1 MVHIILIFMQ
11 LQQLYYQQHKEKIM
25 PDSPH
30 VLSLFDLTG
39 KVFLVIG
46 GARNL
51 GKDLATALAEGG
63 ADGMLTSRTD
73 DSASQTAAELA
84 KATGKRIIGKG
95 LDASSEAQI
104 QAIIAE
110 CVKTFG
116 RIDILVNNVGG
127 GGGVSPKASQMLE
140 SRELEDWNTMQNL
153 NVTAP
158 FLLCKHIAP
167 VMRKQKSGSIINIAS
182 IAGMIGRDRSV
193 YVEGMAPQPIDYAAA
208 KAAIIGMTKDI
219 AAYLGDDNIRVNAI
233 SPGGFQ
239 RNQPKGF
246 IERYSKKTILGRMG
260 KDGVDLKGAALYLAS
275 DASAYVTGHNLVVD
289 GGFTVWQ

>member
-1 MVHIILIFMQ
+1 MPQ
-11 LQQLYYQQHKEKIM
+11 L
-25 PDSPH
+25 PH

-39 KVFLVIG
+39 KVFLVVG

-51 GKDLATALAEGG
+51 GNDLATALAEGG
-63 ADGMLTSRTD
+63 ADGMLTSRTQE
-73 DSASQTAAELA
+73 SAQEAAQALA
-84 KATGKRIIGKG
+84 KATGKRVVGSA
-95 LDASSEAQI
+95 LDANDENEI
-104 QAIIAE
+104 QAVIAD
-110 CVKTFG
+110 CLKQFG
-116 RIDILVNNVGG
+116 KIDILINNVGG
-127 GGGVSPKASQMLE
+127 GAGARAGASAMLE
-140 SRELEDWNTMQNL
+140 TRDLDQWENMQKL

-208 KAAIIGMTKDI
+208 KAAVIGMTKDI

-233 SPGGFQ
+233 SPGGFL
-239 RNQPKGF
+239 RGQPKGF
-246 IERYSKKTILGRMG
+246 IERYSKKAILGRMG
-260 KDGVDLKGAALYLAS
+260 HDGIDLKGAALYLAS
-275 DASAYVTGHNLVVD
+275 EASAYVTGHNLVVD

>member
-1 MVHIILIFMQ
+1 MTAL
-11 LQQLYYQQHKEKIM
+11 
-25 PDSPH
+25 PH
-30 VLSLFDLTG
+30 VLSLFDLTD

-51 GKDLATALAEGG
+51 GRDMSEALAEGG
-63 ADGMLTSRTD
+63 ADGMLTSRTKE
-73 DSASQTAAELA
+73 SAEQAASELA
-84 KATGKRIIGKG
+84 KATGKRIVGRA
-95 LDASSEAQI
+95 LDANDETQI
-104 QAIIAE
+104 QALMAD

-127 GGGVSPKASQMLE
+127 GAGGRPGASQNLE
-140 SRELEDWNTMQNL
+140 TRDLDQWDIIQNL

-167 VMRKQKSGSIINIAS
+167 IMRKQKSGSIINIAS

-193 YVEGMAPQPIDYAAA
+193 YVDGMAAQPIDYAAA
-208 KAAIIGMTKDI
+208 KAAVIGMTKDL
-219 AAYLGDDNIRVNAI
+219 AAYLGNDNIRVNAI
-233 SPGGFQ
+233 SPGGFL
-239 RNQPKGF
+239 RTQPKGF

-260 KDGVDLKGAALYLAS
+260 NGGVDLKGATLYLAS
-275 DASAYVTGHNLVVD
+275 EASAYVTGHNLVVD